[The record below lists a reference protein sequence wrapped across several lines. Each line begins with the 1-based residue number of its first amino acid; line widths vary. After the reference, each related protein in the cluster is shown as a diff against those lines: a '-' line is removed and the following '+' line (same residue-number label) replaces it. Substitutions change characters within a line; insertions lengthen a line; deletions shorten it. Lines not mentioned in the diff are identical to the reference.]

1 MKINSDI
8 ALNEEVDRTLR
19 YGVKTLCSL
28 HRRYHRTNSCD
39 DLVSLA
45 FDIGHEFRFYS
56 SRLAFADEKTRE
68 RFYGL
73 YYHLRNMCER
83 KAFKIY
89 NQ

>member
-1 MKINSDI
+1 MKIN
-8 ALNEEVDRTLR
+8 NETERTLK
-19 YGVKTLCSL
+19 YGVKMLCEL
-28 HRRYHRTNSCD
+28 HRRYHQTNSCD

-45 FDIGHEFRFYS
+45 FEIGYEFCYYS
-56 SRLAFADEKTRE
+56 SKLLLADTKTRE
-68 RFYGL
+68 KFYGL

>member
-1 MKINSDI
+1 MKINSEI
-8 ALNEEVDRTLR
+8 AFNDEVDRALR
-19 YGVKTLCSL
+19 YGVKTLCRL
-28 HRRYHRTNSCD
+28 HKKYHHTNSCD

-45 FDIGHEFRFYS
+45 FEIGHEFGFYS
-56 SRLAFADEKTRE
+56 SQLSSANIRTRE
-68 RFYGL
+68 KFYGL

>member
-1 MKINSDI
+1 MKIN
-8 ALNEEVDRTLR
+8 NETERTLK
-19 YGVKTLCSL
+19 YGVKTLCIL
-28 HRRYHRTNSCD
+28 HRKQHHTNSCD

-45 FDIGHEFRFYS
+45 FEIGHEFGYYS
-56 SRLAFADEKTRE
+56 SKLFYADTKTRE
-68 RFYGL
+68 KFYGL

>member
-1 MKINSDI
+1 MKIN
-8 ALNEEVDRTLR
+8 NETERTLK
-19 YGVKTLCSL
+19 YCVKSLCRL
-28 HRRYHRTNSCD
+28 HRKYHHTNSCD

-45 FDIGHEFRFYS
+45 FEIGHEFGYYS
-56 SRLAFADEKTRE
+56 SKLLFADTKTRE
-68 RFYGL
+68 KIYGL